1 MESYKVAVFTFNPP
15 ISYKSNNKYFS
26 TTTDI
31 WDHIKKELNK
41 KGFHFKETY
50 LDYSTFDKTLE
61 DIKKEKYDILIGA
74 LGTDFKLFKFM
85 DFTLPLFLETPRV
98 YYDPLL
104 VSEIHWG
111 NYFKKMISIWYK
123 PFIFFFITGI
133 VLSFIIFKLHNKKNL
148 QYNIYEIISG
158 FFGQTGGIVGNI
170 DNTNYR
176 VITFSVIILM
186 IIFITNLYVSATTI
200 SSSVNYL
207 SNSNILEYNLKGVK
221 TLVTKYNIEWIKSFG
236 AIPVIPPKNME
247 KESLIDIYLTK
258 KGIADCF
265 IDSIETK
272 KIIDKNKKK
281 YASIKESNI
290 HLGFYLNS
298 FGVNKKKKKILKA
311 INNEIIKMQTSLP
324 GQEPMI
330 NIICSRYSDEKY
342 LCDI

>member
-1 MESYKVAVFTFNPP
+1 
-15 ISYKSNNKYFS
+15 
-26 TTTDI
+26 
-31 WDHIKKELNK
+31 
-41 KGFHFKETY
+41 
-50 LDYSTFDKTLE
+50 
-61 DIKKEKYDILIGA
+61 
-74 LGTDFKLFKFM
+74 
-85 DFTLPLFLETPRV
+85 
-98 YYDPLL
+98 
-104 VSEIHWG
+104 
-111 NYFKKMISIWYK
+111 
-123 PFIFFFITGI
+123 
-133 VLSFIIFKLHNKKNL
+133 
-148 QYNIYEIISG
+148 
-158 FFGQTGGIVGNI
+158 
-170 DNTNYR
+170 
-176 VITFSVIILM
+176 
-186 IIFITNLYVSATTI
+186 
-200 SSSVNYL
+200 
-207 SNSNILEYNLKGVK
+207 
-221 TLVTKYNIEWIKSFG
+221 
-236 AIPVIPPKNME
+236 ME